1 MAPTTMA
8 MMVGLSPR
16 VRGNRFN
23 RVIQRLPSRS
33 IPACAGEPSRWTLRV
48 GRFRVYPRVCGGTA
62 ILTLRV
68 KGDEGLSPRVRGN
81 HEGRVDVTYTRRSI
95 PACAGEPA
103 DYQDYCFAHSVY
115 PRVCGGTPA
124 NSPPVCPVIG
134 LSPRVRGNHGQRGY
148 HGPNAGSIPA
158 CAGEPMAAPFR
169 TCAKEVYPRVCGG
182 TGKHQYGRLYAQG
195 LSPRVRGNRFQN
207 AAIPNNSGSIPA
219 CAGEPF
225 SERGDPEQQRA
236 YPRVCGGTVFRT
248 RRSRT
253 TAGLSPRVRGNQDR
267 HYEATIGVRSIPA
280 CAGEPNPAMM
290 ESISERVY
298 PRVCGG
304 TAMPLTW
311 RVDHEGLS
319 PRVRGNLVLLLPSS
333 SPGRSI
339 PACAGEPF
347 P

>member
-1 MAPTTMA
+1 MCGGTSRLSRLLFRAF
-8 MMVGLSPR
+8 GLSPR
-16 VRGNRFN
+16 VRGNPCELPS
-23 RVIQRLPSRS
+23 RLPCNRS
-33 IPACAGEPSRWTLRV
+33 IPACAGEPRAARLSRPER
-48 GRFRVYPRVCGGTA
+48 RVYPRVCGGTHGGSFQNVCE
-62 ILTLRV
+62 R
-68 KGDEGLSPRVRGN
+68 GLSPRVR
-81 HEGRVDVTYTRRSI
+81 
-95 PACAGEPA
+95 
-103 DYQDYCFAHSVY
+103 
-115 PRVCGGTPA
+115 
-124 NSPPVCPVIG
+124 
-134 LSPRVRGNHGQRGY
+134 
-148 HGPNAGSIPA
+148 
-158 CAGEPMAAPFR
+158 
-169 TCAKEVYPRVCGG
+169 G

-319 PRVRGNLVLLLPSS
+319 PRVRGTWYSFCLLLR
-333 SPGRSI
+333 PGRSI